1 MIEDYQF
8 YCLSFNSV
16 DRKENMTRRF
26 KTIGIDCIFYEGV
39 SCGDDRI
46 TGRNI
51 SSRVWSCIYGHL
63 DMISEF
69 YYNSDKQFGI
79 FCEDD
84 LYLNKNLKLLIP
96 KIMVDFVFMNLDVL
110 LLGYLI
116 NFEIK
121 NDTNHFKNK
130 NTLQNSNE
138 YKYYDFPNDLWGSQ
152 MYMLSRNSAKKIL
165 DKYSFS
171 SGYADKTLLDSSL
184 INFSADWIIT
194 KYGNKAI
201 VYPMLAIED
210 NQTHYDHSGQYEYH
224 KSCFDFNF
232 DTNIFIT

>member
-1 MIEDYQF
+1 M
-8 YCLSFNSV
+8 
-16 DRKENMTRRF
+16 
-26 KTIGIDCIFYEGV
+26 
-39 SCGDDRI
+39 
-46 TGRNI
+46 
-51 SSRVWSCIYGHL
+51 
-63 DMISEF
+63 
-69 YYNSDKQFGI
+69 
-79 FCEDD
+79 
-84 LYLNKNLKLLIP
+84 
-96 KIMVDFVFMNLDVL
+96 
-110 LLGYLI
+110 LGYLI

-194 KYGNKAI
+194 KYGNKAVI
-201 VYPMLAIED
+201 YPMLAIED

-232 DTNIFIT
+232 DPNIFIT